1 MNEHIGNA
9 RIALLD
15 RPFYFVRNFV
25 PFMHGNIA
33 VHADMK
39 IDIEIQAH
47 FANQAL
53 FDLDYSGN
61 GGGSISN

>member
-9 RIALLD
+9 CIALLNC
-15 RPFYFVRNFV
+15 PFYLMRNFV
-25 PFMHGNIA
+25 PLMHGNRA
-33 VHADMK
+33 VHSNMK

-53 FDLDYSGN
+53 FDFDYSGD
-61 GGGSISN
+61 GSGSISN